1 MRGRRVAG
9 LSGRYRF
16 CGKIQRIRRRLWGI
30 SALACVLCV
39 PPFLAADPPPAKNV
53 PVLYSF
59 SPRET
64 FEQLEPLKASLR
76 SQVLVPVNFY
86 GEYLESGRFTT
97 KGYQETLGE
106 NLRKAYRERYQ
117 LYILG
122 AVALILIEALL
133 IFALLWQRTRN
144 RKSEVKLR
152 ESERRLQ
159 SVLDTTPSMV
169 WTCGRDG
176 KLEFINDRWADFV
189 GSPNVGSEENWTLFL
204 HPADVENVL
213 AANAAALKEK
223 KRFSKEYRL
232 RRRDGVYRWVLD
244 IAAPRVER
252 SGSFEGFIGA
262 ASDITDQ
269 KQAQEALEK
278 MGGRLIAAQE
288 EERSRIARELH
299 DDICQRLALL
309 SLELEQASRGSDGF
323 GPVNGRLDEIRQHSS
338 AIAADVQALSHQ
350 LHSSKLDYLGLGAA
364 LRSFC
369 KEVAHSQKVEV
380 DFMVEDVPTHLPAD
394 LSLCLFR
401 VAQEAL
407 QNAVKYSL
415 VRRFAVGLRATADEI
430 ELQIRDH
437 GVGFD
442 VEAARGRGGLG
453 LISMQERVH
462 LVRGAFCI
470 NSGLGAGTTV
480 SVRVPLV
487 AEAKTSMLAA
497 ESLP

>member
-1 MRGRRVAG
+1 
-9 LSGRYRF
+9 
-16 CGKIQRIRRRLWGI
+16 
-30 SALACVLCV
+30 
-39 PPFLAADPPPAKNV
+39 
-53 PVLYSF
+53 
-59 SPRET
+59 
-64 FEQLEPLKASLR
+64 
-76 SQVLVPVNFY
+76 
-86 GEYLESGRFTT
+86 
-97 KGYQETLGE
+97 
-106 NLRKAYRERYQ
+106 
-117 LYILG
+117 
-122 AVALILIEALL
+122 
-133 IFALLWQRTRN
+133 
-144 RKSEVKLR
+144 
-152 ESERRLQ
+152 
-159 SVLDTTPSMV
+159 
-169 WTCGRDG
+169 
-176 KLEFINDRWADFV
+176 
-189 GSPNVGSEENWTLFL
+189 
-204 HPADVENVL
+204 
-213 AANAAALKEK
+213 
-223 KRFSKEYRL
+223 
-232 RRRDGVYRWVLD
+232 
-244 IAAPRVER
+244 
-252 SGSFEGFIGA
+252 
-262 ASDITDQ
+262 
-269 KQAQEALEK
+269 

-323 GPVNGRLDEIRQHSS
+323 GPVNGRLDEIRRHSS

-415 VRRFAVGLRATADEI
+415 VRRFVVGLRATADEI